1 MADTKKGINT
11 GQIVGGLLIAGSL
24 ALIGWQATQQ
34 ESSVTFFTPAEV
46 YASPEKFEKKLFR
59 VSGLVLGGT
68 KQWDGPNKKL
78 SFRMTDLK
86 GHEFQV
92 NYKGIPPDLFK
103 EGQGVVVEGR
113 LAGSDLKADNTLN
126 ATLLMVKHSEVYDTE
141 KDHSQLR
148 EAKLLDSI
156 LKDEKLGS
164 GEGLPAQKSY

>member
-1 MADTKKGINT
+1 MTAAKRKVNS
-11 GQIVGGLLIAGSL
+11 GQIVGAVLVVGSL

-46 YASPEKFEKKLFR
+46 YASPEKFENKLFR

-68 KQWDGPNKKL
+68 KGWDGENKVL
-78 SFRMTDLK
+78 TFRMTDLK
-86 GHEFQV
+86 GHEFNV
-92 NYKGIPPDLFK
+92 VYKGVPPDLFK

-113 LAGSDLKADNTLN
+113 LATPNLQADNTLN

-156 LKDEKLGS
+156 LKDEQTKK
-164 GEGLPAQKSY
+164 AY